1 MAPTLRVRREGVGA
15 FVLSPTPFFDPQEIL
30 TLKSHSLCYYARVR
44 LLTTLPSQKQLKWS
58 QLRVGLT
65 VLFASATLAVL
76 IFVMSGTGGW
86 FTTKITLRSFL
97 DNAGG
102 LREGA
107 PVRLAGVDIGNVT
120 GIRIV
125 EGKPTTPVEVTMKVN
140 TKYKFNL
147 RKDSVTLL
155 STAGVLGETF
165 VDVDSST
172 AKGPPATD
180 GDTLAA
186 REQPQIEDVVRAS
199 QGTLQN
205 MDSLLK
211 RVDRIV
217 AFIES
222 GQGSIGKVIYSPAL
236 YDQLNATVLEF
247 KGLVDD
253 IQNGK
258 GSIGPLL
265 TSDVAYKKVLATID
279 KLDAIVDDI
288 QQGKGTA
295 GKLLKDPELYNNANK
310 TIANVRQLTDDI
322 NAGKG
327 AIGTMTHDQEFAAKL
342 KTLMS
347 NLSELSDRL
356 EKGEGTAGMLF
367 KDPALYNNS
376 NQMLVETRELV
387 KAIRENPKKYL
398 TFHVKVF

>member
-1 MAPTLRVRREGVGA
+1 
-15 FVLSPTPFFDPQEIL
+15 
-30 TLKSHSLCYYARVR
+30 
-44 LLTTLPSQKQLKWS
+44 LPSQKQLKWS

-65 VLFASATLAVL
+65 VLFASVTLAVL

-86 FTTKITLRSFL
+86 FTHKITLRSFF
-97 DNAGG
+97 DNASG

-120 GIRIV
+120 AIRIV
-125 EGKPTTPVEVTMKVN
+125 KEKPMTPVEVTMKVN
-140 TKYKFNL
+140 TKYAFNL
-147 RKDSVTLL
+147 RKDSVTLM
-155 STAGVLGETF
+155 STAGILGETF

-172 AKGPPATD
+172 AKGPEATD
-180 GDTLAA
+180 GDILAA
-186 REQPQIEDVVRAS
+186 RDQPDIQDVVRSS

-222 GQGSIGKVIYSPAL
+222 GQGSIGKVIYDPAL
-236 YDQLNATVLEF
+236 YNQLNATVVEF

-253 IQNGK
+253 IQSGK
-258 GSIGPLL
+258 GSIGPLI
-265 TSDVAYKKVLATID
+265 TSDEAYKKVMAAVDKVNAMID
-279 KLDAIVDDI
+279 DL
-288 QQGKGTA
+288 QQGKGSA
-295 GKLLKDPELYNNANK
+295 GKLLKDPELYDNVNK
-310 TIANVRQLTDDI
+310 TVANVRSLTDDI

-327 AIGTMTHDQEFAAKL
+327 ALGKMAHDQEFADKL
-342 KTLMS
+342 QQTL
-347 NLSELSDRL
+347 NNLEALSERL
-356 EKGEGTAGMLF
+356 EKGEGSVGMLF

-376 NQMLVETRELV
+376 NEMLVETRELV
-387 KAIRENPKKYL
+387 KSIRENPKKYL

>member
-1 MAPTLRVRREGVGA
+1 M
-15 FVLSPTPFFDPQEIL
+15 
-30 TLKSHSLCYYARVR
+30 
-44 LLTTLPSQKQLKWS
+44 PSQKQLKWS
-58 QLRVGLT
+58 QLRVGAT
-65 VLFASATLAVL
+65 VVFALATLSVL

-86 FTTKITLRSFL
+86 FTSKITLRSYL

-107 PVRLAGVDIGNVT
+107 PVRLAGVDIGNVK

-125 EGKPTTPVEVTMKVN
+125 EGKPTTPVEITMRVN

-165 VDVDSST
+165 VDVDSSA
-172 AKGPPATD
+172 AKGPLAVD
-180 GDTLAA
+180 GDTLPG
-186 REQPQIEDVVRAS
+186 RDQPQIEDVVRAS

-236 YDQLNATVLEF
+236 YDQLNATVAEF
-247 KGLVDD
+247 KGLMDD
-253 IQNGK
+253 IQQGK

-265 TSDVAYKKVLATID
+265 TSDEAYKKVIAAID
-279 KLDAIVDDI
+279 KLNVIVDEI

-310 TIANVRQLTDDI
+310 TIANVRELTDDI

-327 AIGTMTHDQEFAAKL
+327 ALGKMTHDQEFAAKL
-342 KTLMS
+342 QTLMN
-347 NLSELSDRL
+347 NLSALSERL

>member
-1 MAPTLRVRREGVGA
+1 M
-15 FVLSPTPFFDPQEIL
+15 
-30 TLKSHSLCYYARVR
+30 
-44 LLTTLPSQKQLKWS
+44 
-58 QLRVGLT
+58 
-65 VLFASATLAVL
+65 VL

-86 FTTKITLRSFL
+86 FTSKITLRSYF
-97 DNAGG
+97 DNASG

-125 EGKPTTPVEVTMKVN
+125 QGRPTAPVEVMMKVN
-140 TKYKFNL
+140 TKYAFNL
-147 RKDSVTLL
+147 RKDSVTLM
-155 STAGVLGETF
+155 STAGILGETF

-172 AKGPPATD
+172 AKGPPAGD

-186 REQPQIEDVVRAS
+186 RDQPDIQDVVRAS

-236 YDQLNATVLEF
+236 YDQLNATVVEF

-253 IQNGK
+253 IQSGK

-265 TSDVAYKKVLATID
+265 TSDEAYKKAMAAID
-279 KLDAIVDDI
+279 KLNVLVDDL
-288 QQGKGTA
+288 QAGKGTA
-295 GKLLKDPELYNNANK
+295 GKLLKDPALYDNVNK
-310 TIANVRQLTDDI
+310 TAANVRQLTDDI

-327 AIGTMTHDQEFAAKL
+327 AIGKMAHDQEFAARL
-342 KTLMS
+342 QTLID
-347 NLSELSDRL
+347 NLAALSTSL
-356 EKGEGTAGMLF
+356 EKGEGTTGMLF

-376 NQMLVETRELV
+376 NQMLMETRQLV
-387 KAIRENPKKYL
+387 KSIREDPKKYL

>member
-1 MAPTLRVRREGVGA
+1 MM
-15 FVLSPTPFFDPQEIL
+15 S
-30 TLKSHSLCYYARVR
+30 CR
-44 LLTTLPSQKQLKWS
+44 LQSNLPSQKQLKWS

-65 VLFASATLAVL
+65 VIAASVTLMVL

-86 FTTKITLRSFL
+86 FTRKITIRSYF

-107 PVRLAGVDIGNVT
+107 PVRLAGVDIGNVKSV
-120 GIRIV
+120 RIV
-125 EGKPTTPVEVTMKVN
+125 GGKPMTPVEVTMKVN
-140 TKYKFNL
+140 TKYSFNL

-155 STAGVLGETF
+155 TTAGVLGETY
-165 VDVDSST
+165 VDVDSSQ
-172 AKGPPATD
+172 AKGLEARD
-180 GDTLAA
+180 GDVLPA
-186 REQPQIEDVVRAS
+186 RDQPELQDVVRS
-199 QGTLQN
+199 TQGTLEN
-205 MDSLLK
+205 MDALLK

-222 GQGSIGKVIYSPAL
+222 GQGSIGKIIYSPAL
-236 YDQLNATVLEF
+236 YDQLNATVTEF

-253 IQNGK
+253 IQTGK
-258 GSIGPLL
+258 GSLGPLF
-265 TSDVAYKKVLATID
+265 TSDEAYKKAVAVID
-279 KLDAIVDDI
+279 KLNAMVDDL

-295 GKLLKDPELYNNANK
+295 GKLLKDPELFDNANK
-310 TIANVRQLTDDI
+310 AIANVRQLTDDI

-327 AIGTMTHDQEFAAKL
+327 TIGKLSHDQEFADKL
-342 KTLMS
+342 QVTIN
-347 NLSELSDRL
+347 NLAALTDRL
-356 EKGEGTAGMLF
+356 EKGEGTAGLLF
-367 KDPALYNNS
+367 KDPGLYNNS

>member
-1 MAPTLRVRREGVGA
+1 M
-15 FVLSPTPFFDPQEIL
+15 
-30 TLKSHSLCYYARVR
+30 
-44 LLTTLPSQKQLKWS
+44 PSQKQLKWS

-65 VLFASATLAVL
+65 LLFASITLAVL

-86 FTTKITLRSFL
+86 FTRKITLRSYF

-125 EGKPTTPVEVTMKVN
+125 PNKLTTPVEVTMKVN

-147 RKDSVTLL
+147 RKDSITLL
-155 STAGVLGETF
+155 STAGVLGETY
-165 VDVDSST
+165 VDIDSST
-172 AKGPPATD
+172 ANGPEATD

-186 REQPQIEDVVRAS
+186 RNQPDIQDVVRAS

-205 MDSLLK
+205 MDALLK

-222 GQGSIGKVIYSPAL
+222 GQGSIGKVIYSSAL
-236 YDQLNATVLEF
+236 YDQLNATVAEF
-247 KGLVDD
+247 KGLMDD
-253 IQNGK
+253 IQRGK
-258 GSIGPLL
+258 GSLGPLL
-265 TSDVAYKKVLATID
+265 TSDEAYKKAIAAID
-279 KLDAIVDDI
+279 KLNAIVDEL
-288 QQGKGTA
+288 QQGKGAA
-295 GKLLKDPELYNNANK
+295 GKLLKDPELYDNANK
-310 TIANVRQLTDDI
+310 TVANVRQLTDDI

-327 AIGTMTHDQEFAAKL
+327 ALGKMAHDQEFANKL
-342 KTLMS
+342 QETINNLEA
-347 NLSELSDRL
+347 LSERL
-356 EKGEGTAGMLF
+356 QKGEGTAGMLF

-376 NQMLVETRELV
+376 NQMLVEARELV
-387 KAIRENPKKYL
+387 KSIRENPKKYL

>member
-1 MAPTLRVRREGVGA
+1 M
-15 FVLSPTPFFDPQEIL
+15 F
-30 TLKSHSLCYYARVR
+30 CR

-65 VLFASATLAVL
+65 VLFASITLGVL

-86 FTTKITLRSFL
+86 FTRKITLYSYF
-97 DNAGG
+97 DNASG

-120 GIRIV
+120 GIRV
-125 EGKPTTPVEVTMKVN
+125 VQNKPMTPVEVTMKVN
-140 TKYKFNL
+140 TKYSFNM
-147 RKDSVTLL
+147 RKDSVTLM
-155 STAGVLGETF
+155 STAGILGETF

-172 AKGPPATD
+172 AKGPPVVD

-186 REQPQIEDVVRAS
+186 RDQPDIQDVVRAS

-222 GQGSIGKVIYSPAL
+222 GQGTIGKVIYSQAM
-236 YDQLNATVLEF
+236 YDQINATVLEF
-247 KGLVDD
+247 KGLLDD
-253 IQNGK
+253 IQSGK

-265 TSDVAYKKVLATID
+265 TNDEAYKKVIAAID
-279 KLDAIVDDI
+279 KINVMVDDL

-295 GKLLKDPELYNNANK
+295 GKLLKDPVLFDNANK
-310 TIANVRQLTDDI
+310 AIANVRQLTDDI

-327 AIGTMTHDQEFAAKL
+327 VLGTMTHDQEFADRL
-342 KTLMS
+342 KVLMS
-347 NLSELSDRL
+347 NLSALSDRL

-387 KAIRENPKKYL
+387 KSIRENPKKYL

>member
-1 MAPTLRVRREGVGA
+1 M
-15 FVLSPTPFFDPQEIL
+15 
-30 TLKSHSLCYYARVR
+30 
-44 LLTTLPSQKQLKWS
+44 PSQKQLKWS

-65 VLFASATLAVL
+65 VLFASITLAVL

-86 FTTKITLRSFL
+86 FTRKITLRSYF

-107 PVRLAGVDIGNVT
+107 PVRLHGVDIGNVET
-120 GIRIV
+120 VRIAD
-125 EGKPTTPVEVTMKVN
+125 GKPTTPVEVTMKVS
-140 TKYKFNL
+140 TKYKHNL
-147 RKDSVTLL
+147 REDSVTLM
-155 STAGVLGETF
+155 STAGVLGETY
-165 VDVDSST
+165 VDVDSSA
-172 AKGPPATD
+172 AKGPEAKD
-180 GDTLAA
+180 GDTLPA
-186 REQPQIEDVVRAS
+186 RDQPDIQDVVRSS
-199 QGTLQN
+199 QSTLEN
-205 MDSLLK
+205 IDTLLK

-236 YDQLNATVLEF
+236 YDQLNATVVEF

-253 IQNGK
+253 VQSGK
-258 GSIGPLL
+258 GSLGPLF
-265 TSDVAYKKVLATID
+265 TSDEVYKKAVAAID
-279 KLDAIVDDI
+279 KLNIIVDDL

-295 GKLLKDPELYNNANK
+295 GKLLKDPELFDNANK

-327 AIGTMTHDQEFAAKL
+327 AIGKMAHDQEFAAHL
-342 KTLMS
+342 QTLMN
-347 NLSELSDRL
+347 NLSELSSRL

-387 KAIRENPKKYL
+387 KAIREDPKKYL

>member
-1 MAPTLRVRREGVGA
+1 
-15 FVLSPTPFFDPQEIL
+15 
-30 TLKSHSLCYYARVR
+30 
-44 LLTTLPSQKQLKWS
+44 LPSQKQLKWS

-65 VLFASATLAVL
+65 VLVASITLAFL
-76 IFVMSGTGGW
+76 IFLMSGTGGW
-86 FTTKITLRSFL
+86 FTRKITIRSFF
-97 DNAGG
+97 DNAQG

-120 GIRIV
+120 GIHIV
-125 EGKPTTPVEVTMKVN
+125 HDKPQTPVEVTMKVN
-140 TKYKFNL
+140 TKYSFNL
-147 RKDSVTLL
+147 RKDSVTLM
-155 STAGVLGETF
+155 STAGILGETF
-165 VDVDSST
+165 VDIDSSA
-172 AKGPPATD
+172 AKGPEAID
-180 GDTLAA
+180 GDVLAA
-186 REQPQIEDVVRAS
+186 HDAPAIQDVVRAS
-199 QGTLQN
+199 QGTLEN
-205 MDSLLK
+205 IDILLK
-211 RVDRIV
+211 RVDRIM

-222 GQGSIGKVIYSPAL
+222 GQGSIGKVIYDPAL
-236 YDQLNATVLEF
+236 YNQLNATVAEF

-253 IQNGK
+253 IQQGK

-265 TSDVAYKKVLATID
+265 TSDEAYKKAIAAID
-279 KLDAIVDDI
+279 KLNLMVDDL
-288 QQGKGTA
+288 QAGKGTA
-295 GKLLKDPELYNNANK
+295 GKLLKDPELFDNANK

-327 AIGTMTHDQEFAAKL
+327 AIGKMTHDEVFAQHL
-342 KTLMS
+342 QTLMG
-347 NLSELSDRL
+347 NLSALSDHL

>member
-1 MAPTLRVRREGVGA
+1 
-15 FVLSPTPFFDPQEIL
+15 
-30 TLKSHSLCYYARVR
+30 
-44 LLTTLPSQKQLKWS
+44 LPSKKQLKWS

-65 VLFASATLAVL
+65 VVFASVTLMVL
-76 IFVMSGTGGW
+76 IFLMSGTGGW
-86 FTTKITLRSFL
+86 LTHKIHIKCYV

-102 LREGA
+102 LRVGA

-120 GIRIV
+120 GIHIV
-125 EGKPTTPVEVTMKVN
+125 SGKPTTPVEITMKVN
-140 TKYKFNL
+140 TVYSFNL
-147 RKDSVTLL
+147 HKDSVAML

-165 VDVDSST
+165 VDVDST
-172 AKGPPATD
+172 NAKGPEATD
-180 GDTLAA
+180 GDTLPS
-186 REQPQIEDVVRAS
+186 REVPDIQDVVRSS

-205 MDSLLK
+205 VDSLVRRL
-211 RVDRIV
+211 DRIV

-222 GQGSIGKVIYSPAL
+222 GKGSIGKVIYDTQL
-236 YDQLNATVLEF
+236 YDRLNATVAEF
-247 KGLVDD
+247 KSLMDD
-253 IQNGK
+253 VQSGK
-258 GSIGPLL
+258 GSLGPLL
-265 TSDVAYKKVLATID
+265 TSDEAYKKAIAAID
-279 KLDAIVDDI
+279 KLNAAIDDL

-295 GKLLKDPELYNNANK
+295 GKLLKDPALYDNANK
-310 TIANVRQLTDDI
+310 TVANIRQLTDDM

-327 AIGTMTHDQEFAAKL
+327 ALGKFTHDQEFANKL
-342 KTLMS
+342 QQTIN
-347 NLSELSDRL
+347 NLTALTDRL